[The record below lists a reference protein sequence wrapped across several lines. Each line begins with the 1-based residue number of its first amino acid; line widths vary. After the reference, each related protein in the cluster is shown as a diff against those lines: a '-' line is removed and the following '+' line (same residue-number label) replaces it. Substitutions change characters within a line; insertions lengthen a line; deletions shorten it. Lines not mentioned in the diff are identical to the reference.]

1 MPTREE
7 LIFRTFVDV
16 ADTLVAD
23 FDVVDFLNLLTRRC
37 VELFDTAQAGLMLVD
52 DQGGLQLAASSS
64 GSMRDLELFEVQHD
78 EGPCVDSFRSGSA
91 VACEDLADDLDRWPR
106 FSPEAVRMGFRS
118 AYALPM
124 RLRDRTIGSLNL
136 LRHDPGPVDDGDLSA
151 MQALADVA
159 TIGLLQ
165 QRAADDARLLADQ
178 LQHALESRVVIEQ
191 AKGVLAQHAGLP
203 MDAAFEA
210 LRGYSR
216 STSQR
221 LSDVARAVTAR
232 TVPLDDV
239 AAPRSLDRDR

>member
-1 MPTREE
+1 MKTREE

-64 GSMRDLELFEVQHD
+64 GSMRDLEVFEVQHD
-78 EGPCVDSFRSGSA
+78 EGPCVDSFRSGA
-91 VACEDLADDLDRWPR
+91 PVASEDLAHDLDRWPR
-106 FSPEAVRMGFRS
+106 FSPEAVRVGFRS

-136 LRHDPGPVDDGDLSA
+136 LRHHSGPLDDRDLSA

-191 AKGVLAQHAGLP
+191 AKGVLAQHAGLS
-203 MDAAFEA
+203 MDEAFEA
-210 LRGYSR
+210 LRSYAR
-216 STSQR
+216 STSRR
-221 LSDVARAVTAR
+221 LSDVAREVTAR
-232 TVPLDDV
+232 TIPLDHV
-239 AAPRSLDRDR
+239 TAPRARGRQA

>member
-23 FDVVDFLNLLTRRC
+23 FDVADFLNLLTRRC

-52 DQGGLQLAASSS
+52 DRGALRLAASSS
-64 GSMRDLELFEVQHD
+64 GSMRDLEVFEVQHD
-78 EGPCVDSFRSGSA
+78 EGPCVDSLRNGTP
-91 VACEDLADDLDRWPR
+91 VASEDLTDDLDRWPR
-106 FSPEAVRMGFRS
+106 FAPEAVRVGFRS

-136 LRHDPGPVDDGDLSA
+136 LRHTPGPLDDRDLTA

-165 QRAADDARLLADQ
+165 QRAADDARLLAEQ
-178 LQHALESRVVIEQ
+178 LQQALESRVVIEQ
-191 AKGVLAQHAGLP
+191 AKGVLAQHAGLS

-210 LRGYSR
+210 LRAYSR
-216 STSQR
+216 SSSRR

-232 TVPLDDV
+232 TIPLDDV
-239 AAPRSLDRDR
+239 AAPGARDRHT